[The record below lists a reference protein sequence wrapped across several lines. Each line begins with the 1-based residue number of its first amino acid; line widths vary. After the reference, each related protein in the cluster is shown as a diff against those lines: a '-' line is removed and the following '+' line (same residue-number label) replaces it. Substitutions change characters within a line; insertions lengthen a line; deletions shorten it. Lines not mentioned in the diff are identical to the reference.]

1 MNTSSIETQQ
11 NAIDEESETSPESA
25 AIVRGASKSAAAA
38 GKGVMVGRLPLPP
51 KTAAVSTAS
60 KASRVRIRHHA
71 PRNIPRA
78 PRGGAASRFPSKLPR
93 GRRANTIA
101 KVSDRASNVFDVVSA
116 GNESNKND
124 NDGSKLSQKQGP
136 LMRLK
141 SMVPTMQQIL
151 SFGRVFA
158 VNTLL
163 GMASYGTYEGIIERI
178 APPADTQSKE
188 EEGNSSNEMGQSP
201 TGALQ
206 PNDENDDAMERA
218 TLPQHFF
225 VGGLGG
231 TSHAV
236 LSLALEMK
244 LYRNESTPAKQEQG
258 INSKVAKL
266 NRFHLQYPTI
276 NYSLASVCHHS
287 LAHAILFGSYQTTK
301 RILLS
306 NVSLPDNN
314 NNIHDITHAT
324 IIATAGG
331 VAGQLQHI
339 TSHLSEQYL
348 GISGTRVSS
357 FRYLT
362 WPTFRSTLFAAP
374 ASSIGFVAF
383 EYGKLMVSQD

>member
-1 MNTSSIETQQ
+1 MNTSSVETQQ

-60 KASRVRIRHHA
+60 KASRVRIRHHT

-124 NDGSKLSQKQGP
+124 NDGSKLSQKQGA

-178 APPADTQSKE
+178 APPGATQSKD
-188 EEGNSSNEMGQSP
+188 GNTSNEMGQSN

-206 PNDENDDAMERA
+206 SNDEHDDAMERA

-244 LYRNESTPAKQEQG
+244 LYRNESTLAKQEQG
-258 INSKVAKL
+258 MNSKVAKL

-276 NYSLASVCHHS
+276 NYSLASLFHHS

-301 RILLS
+301 RALLS
-306 NVSLPDNN
+306 NVSLPDNNN

-324 IIATAGG
+324 IIATTGG

-339 TSHLSEQYL
+339 ISHLSEQYL
-348 GISGTRVSS
+348 GISGARISS
-357 FRYLT
+357 FRNLT

-383 EYGKLMVSQD
+383 EYGKLMVSQE

>member
-60 KASRVRIRHHA
+60 KASRVRIRHHTP
-71 PRNIPRA
+71 PRSIPRA

-124 NDGSKLSQKQGP
+124 NDGSKLSQKQGA

-163 GMASYGTYEGIIERI
+163 GMASYGTYEGIIDHI
-178 APPADTQSKE
+178 APPEATQSK
-188 EEGNSSNEMGQSP
+188 EGNSSNEMGQSN

-206 PNDENDDAMERA
+206 PNDEHDDAMERA

-244 LYRNESTPAKQEQG
+244 LSRNESALAKQEQG

-266 NRFHLQYPTI
+266 NRFHLQHPTI
-276 NYSLASVCHHS
+276 NYSLASICHHS
-287 LAHAILFGSYQTTK
+287 LAHAILFGSYQATK
-301 RILLS
+301 RTLLS

-314 NNIHDITHAT
+314 NNNTHDITHAT

-357 FRYLT
+357 LRHLT
-362 WPTFRSTLFAAP
+362 WPTFRSTMFAAP
-374 ASSIGFVAF
+374 AASIGFVAF
-383 EYGKLMVSQD
+383 EYGKLMVSQE

>member
-25 AIVRGASKSAAAA
+25 AIVRGVSKSAAAA

-60 KASRVRIRHHA
+60 KASRVRIRHHT
-71 PRNIPRA
+71 PRSIPTR

-188 EEGNSSNEMGQSP
+188 GNISNEMGQSP
-201 TGALQ
+201 TEALQ
-206 PNDENDDAMERA
+206 PDDEHDDAMERA
-218 TLPQHFF
+218 TIPQHFF
-225 VGGLGG
+225 VGSLGG

-244 LYRNESTPAKQEQG
+244 LYRNESTLAKQEQG
-258 INSKVAKL
+258 MNSKVAKL

-276 NYSLASVCHHS
+276 NYSLASICHHS
-287 LAHAILFGSYQTTK
+287 LAHAILFGSYQATK
-301 RILLS
+301 RTLLS
-306 NVSLPDNN
+306 NVSLPDDN
-314 NNIHDITHAT
+314 NNIQDITHAT
-324 IIATAGG
+324 VIATAGG
-331 VAGQLQHI
+331 IAGQLQHI

-357 FRYLT
+357 FRHLT

-383 EYGKLMVSQD
+383 EYGKLMVSQE